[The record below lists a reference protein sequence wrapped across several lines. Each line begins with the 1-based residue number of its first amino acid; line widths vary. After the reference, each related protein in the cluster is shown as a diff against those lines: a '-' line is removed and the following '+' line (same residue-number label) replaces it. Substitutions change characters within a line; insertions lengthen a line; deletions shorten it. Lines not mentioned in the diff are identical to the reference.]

1 MWCSECA
8 LFAQE
13 HALSRLVCSE
23 NAHHRGESEVSAILS
38 ELTTMVGRDD
48 PYPRYERLRSI
59 SPVVRADDGALVV
72 TRYADCAAVVRDGR
86 LGHMLPDMLAFLG
99 LPTGPTIRRCGSC
112 SPAS

>member
-1 MWCSECA
+1 MPTIVASP
-8 LFAQE
+8 
-13 HALSRLVCSE
+13 
-23 NAHHRGESEVSAILS
+23 EVSAILS

-99 LPTGPTIRRCGSC
+99 LPDWADH
-112 SPAS
+112 PALR